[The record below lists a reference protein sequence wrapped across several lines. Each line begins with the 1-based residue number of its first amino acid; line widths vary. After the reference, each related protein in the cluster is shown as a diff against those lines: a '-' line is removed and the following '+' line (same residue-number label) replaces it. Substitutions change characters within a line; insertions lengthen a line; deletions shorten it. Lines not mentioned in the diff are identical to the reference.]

1 MLELEGIRAGYG
13 DTMVLRDVDLTVPEA
28 NVVALLGANGAGKTT
43 LVRTVCGI
51 LPAKVGRILLDDRD
65 ITRWTPDRRARAGI
79 GYVPE
84 GRGIFRSLTVRQN
97 LRLQAFTVSEAEAI
111 DRAVQAFPTL
121 GRRLDQIAGTMSG
134 GEQQMLA
141 LARAYVE
148 TPRFLLLDE
157 VSLGLAPVVVDEIF
171 DFLGDLPNRGSGL
184 LIIEQY
190 VTRALQLANLVF
202 VLNRGELI
210 FAGEPAELE
219 NEDLF
224 ERYVGTGGIPA

>member
-1 MLELEGIRAGYG
+1 MLKLEGIRAGYG
-13 DTMVLRDVDLTVPEA
+13 DTTVLRDVDLAVPEA

-97 LRLQAFTVSEAEAI
+97 LRLHTLTVSEAESI
-111 DRAVQAFPTL
+111 DRAVQAFPIL

-141 LARAYVE
+141 VARAYAE

-157 VSLGLAPVVVDEIF
+157 VSMGLAPVVVDEIF

-202 VLNRGELI
+202 VLNRGDLI

-224 ERYVGTGGIPA
+224 ERYLGTSGMPA